1 MEGAEQEC
9 GEREPL
15 QPWHVDSASPN
26 LRKYFS
32 PLSLAPLPEWLASL
46 CGLG

>member
-15 QPWHVDSASPN
+15 QPWHAGSASPN
-26 LRKYFS
+26 LRKHFS
-32 PLSLAPLPEWLASL
+32 PSSLAPLPERLASL
-46 CGLG
+46 CGVG

>member
-1 MEGAEQEC
+1 MEGAEQES
-9 GEREPL
+9 RKWEPL

-26 LRKYFS
+26 LRKHFS
-32 PLSLAPLPEWLASL
+32 PLSLALLSEWLASL